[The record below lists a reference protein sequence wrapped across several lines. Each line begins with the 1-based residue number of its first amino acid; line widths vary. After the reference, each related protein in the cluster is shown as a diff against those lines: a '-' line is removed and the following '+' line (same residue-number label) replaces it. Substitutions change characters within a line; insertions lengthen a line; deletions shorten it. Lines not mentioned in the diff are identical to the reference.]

1 MKGSW
6 ILIWIFI
13 IAGISLALFQ
23 VEQKVQQREE
33 ELAQLNQQILK
44 DQEALHVLKAEWSY
58 LNQPS
63 RLEGLNDKFLSL
75 APVTGWQIAKIGDL
89 PFRSP
94 AEAVQDNLKHIFAE
108 VLDTSGLTGSLN
120 LSTNAMPMP
129 APADAPMPRKEER
142 DV

>member
-94 AEAVQDNLKHIFAE
+94 AEAVQDNLNTASSEPTAE
-108 VLDTSGLTGSLN
+108 SDV
-120 LSTNAMPMP
+120 
-129 APADAPMPRKEER
+129 ADAGEHLFTPPPPLKSALQPASFALGKE
-142 DV
+142 

>member
-1 MKGSW
+1 MNGSW
-6 ILIWIFI
+6 VLIWVFI

-44 DQEALHVLKAEWSY
+44 NQEALHVLKAEWSY

-75 APVTGWQIAKIGDL
+75 APVTGWQIAKISDL

-94 AEAVQDNLKHIFAE
+94 AEAVPGNLNTASSEPTAE
-108 VLDTSGLTGSLN
+108 SDV
-120 LSTNAMPMP
+120 
-129 APADAPMPRKEER
+129 ADARELLSAPPPPFEAALRPASFTLGKE
-142 DV
+142 